1 MRWQNWV
8 RNSLITLGLLAVA
21 LFGVV
26 FNTTASWLVTE
37 LVLATLLL
45 GWLSLLWPL
54 RRLKLKL
61 APAQGRPAADDPTGP
76 TLTIGGAGFF
86 PVLMV
91 RPRVTSDAAFYHGQG
106 LTWTVTTAL
115 PRGVYRHLPVTGVA
129 KDWLGWLQKQ
139 APLRL
144 AEPLVVGPRRERGAS
159 QALAQPLSQ
168 VLAQTLPSGDTKSF
182 DLREFRDYQPGDP
195 VNTIDWKLSA
205 RRDGLIV
212 REDEPEALPQ
222 WQGVLVGQTDPQFE
236 RLLGLFTTLSQAGG
250 LWFAPQ
256 LLTVGGLVPLPTGAQ
271 LAAWRPAASVP
282 LAPLTTLSTKVGL
295 VLFTSTAISFQSL
308 QALRDTPVIQVTI
321 APTGQLVISR
331 AQKTRVIEGGQ
342 GDV

>member
-26 FNTTASWLVTE
+26 FNTAASWLVTE
-37 LVLATLLL
+37 LVLAALIL
-45 GWLSLLWPL
+45 GWLSLVWPL
-54 RRLKLKL
+54 RHFKLKL
-61 APAQGRPAADDPTGP
+61 APEQERPAGDDHTGP
-76 TLTIGGAGFF
+76 TLTVSGSGFF
-86 PVLMV
+86 PMLTV
-91 RPRVTSDAAFYHGQG
+91 RPQALGNPVFYRGQG
-106 LTWTVTTAL
+106 VTWTVQKPL
-115 PRGVYRHLPVTGVA
+115 PRGVYHHLPVIGVA

-139 APLRL
+139 APLQL

-159 QALAQPLSQ
+159 HALAQPLSQ

-195 VNTIDWKLSA
+195 VNAIDWKLSA

-212 REDEPEALPQ
+212 REDEPETLPQ

-236 RLLGLFTTLSQAGG
+236 RLLGLFTTLSRAGG

-256 LLTVGGLVPLPTGAQ
+256 LLTVGGLVPLPTVAQ
-271 LAAWRPAASVP
+271 LATLRPAPNV
-282 LAPLTTLSTKVGL
+282 LLTPLTTLSAKVGL
-295 VLFTSTAISFQSL
+295 VLFTPTAINFQTL
-308 QALRDTPVIQVTI
+308 QGLRETPVIQVTMG
-321 APTGQLVISR
+321 PTGQIVISR
-331 AQKTRVIEGGQ
+331 AQDTRLIEGGQ
-342 GDV
+342 GDA